1 LTCLDTGIWDHERP
15 SCTPYGCP
23 PPKELVLASLL
34 SLLSHHILFNIFH
47 ICIYRI
53 EHGYIIFTTNKSN
66 QIFVYDSEGNAIN
79 DLFERKTYH
88 YDDTV
93 AVSCHRGYKFRENYN
108 LLTEFKLQCSANGTW
123 TGIIPDCIPR
133 VCPWPNNV
141 ENARIYLK
149 RRDNATIEVP
159 IKESKISESDRITT
173 EIFPDVFIPGAEII
187 IICDTGYRL
196 IGDNIKTCTEQEDW
210 SLTSTFC
217 EPYNCSFEAHAILK
231 FFRVL
236 ENKTIFSLKNDTNMV
251 PIESTEKWHDIENI
265 TSVYKNFKI
274 FVEGN
279 AYGQRII
286 LMCQNNM
293 QMNLNKLINE
303 TILNITW
310 ICNKAA
316 EWEILNLQEFEFEQL
331 FNDSIY
337 ICDKSCA
344 PPDVS

>member
-1 LTCLDTGIWDHERP
+1 MSTTER
-15 SCTPYGCP
+15 
-23 PPKELVLASLL
+23 VSL
-34 SLLSHHILFNIFH
+34 SFIIIIIITVNSHILFNIFH
-47 ICIYRI
+47 ISIYRI
-53 EHGYIIFTTNKSN
+53 EHSYIIFTANRSN
-66 QIFVYDSEGNAIN
+66 RIFLYDSEGNAIN
-79 DLFERKTYH
+79 DLSERKTYH

-93 AVSCHRGYKFRENYN
+93 AVSCHRGYKFRGNYN

-123 TGIIPDCIPR
+123 TGIVPDCIPR

-159 IKESKISESDRITT
+159 IKKNKISESDRTTT
-173 EIFPDVFIPGAEII
+173 EIFPDIFIPGAEII
-187 IICDTGYRL
+187 IICDPGYQL
-196 IGDNIKTCTEQEDW
+196 IGDNVKTCTEQEDW

-217 EPYNCSFEAHAILK
+217 EPYNCSFEAHSILK
-231 FFRVL
+231 FFRGL
-236 ENKTIFSLKNDTNMV
+236 ENKTIFSRNYTNRV
-251 PIESTEKWHDIENI
+251 EPIESTEKWRDIENI
-265 TSVYKNFKI
+265 TSMYKNFKI

-286 LMCQNNM
+286 LTCQNNM
-293 QMNLNKLINE
+293 EMNLNKLINE

-316 EWEILNLQEFEFEQL
+316 EWEILNLSLPEFEFEQL
-331 FNDSIY
+331 FNDSMY

-344 PPDVS
+344 LPDVS